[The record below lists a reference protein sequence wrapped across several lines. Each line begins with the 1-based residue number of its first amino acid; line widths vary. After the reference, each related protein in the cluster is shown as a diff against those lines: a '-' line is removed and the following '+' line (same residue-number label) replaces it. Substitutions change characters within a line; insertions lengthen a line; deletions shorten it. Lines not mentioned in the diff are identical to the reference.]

1 MNPTKELLH
10 LLLHQI
16 DDRNLTIEQ
25 RLVARCRLAKHY
37 EEIGNY
43 EAAREAMG
51 ELWDKVWRQGEF
63 EQLDQRIAAEVL
75 LRVGTL
81 TGWIGSTSQIQGA
94 QETAKNLITRSIAIF
109 ESLGDVKKIAEAKTE
124 IALCY
129 EREGGLDDAR
139 AMFAEALSR
148 LDDQDGDLK
157 AVAVLRSA
165 VLEKVANR
173 LNEALYVLKTG
184 SSLFAASNNHS
195 LKGRF
200 HNELATVLKNLG
212 AAESREDYIDR
223 ALIEF
228 AAASFHFEQA
238 GHDRYQACV
247 ENNLAMLFFKANRLA
262 EAHDHLDRAQT
273 LFTTLRDVVHQAQVA
288 ETRARVLLAEGK
300 LLQAERFA
308 RMAVQL
314 LESGDERFL
323 LAEALTT
330 YGIALSRLEH
340 KDQGRAVF
348 ERAIQVA
355 EQADDLESAGLA
367 ALAFVEQLPEC
378 LSDDELFTILER
390 ADDRLAN
397 TQNSDLLRRIKDCFR
412 RFVPRILWPNLP
424 TSLDES
430 VHRHE
435 ARLIRRALEEAGG
448 VIRQAARL
456 LKLSHQRL
464 QKLLNGEHKDLRRII
479 AAIKAGQPETA
490 PSNDADSNLA
500 QGESFSDEIHTVRI
514 LYVEDDE
521 FVAGMVKEML
531 EREGWQVE
539 TCANG
544 NAALK
549 KIVGD
554 DHYDLLLVDND
565 LPGINGLELIS
576 RARELDHRY
585 SIPMVVLSANP
596 VEAAARD
603 AGADLVLRK
612 PQDVSFVLE
621 SINRLLDERAQEQE
635 RS

>member
-10 LLLHQI
+10 LILHQI
-16 DDRNLTIEQ
+16 DDPNLTIDQ
-25 RLVARCRLAKHY
+25 RALARCRLAKHY

-51 ELWDKVWRQGEF
+51 ELWDKVWEEKL
-63 EQLDQRIAAEVL
+63 EQLDQPITAEVL

-94 QETAKNLITRSIAIF
+94 QETAKNLITRSITIF
-109 ESLGDVKKIAEAKTE
+109 ESLGDTKKVAEAQTE

-129 EREGGLDDAR
+129 EREAGLDDAR
-139 AMFAEALSR
+139 AMFAEALGR
-148 LDDQDGDLK
+148 LRDEDGDLK
-157 AVAVLRSA
+157 AVALLRSA

-173 LNEALYVLKTG
+173 LNEALHILKTG
-184 SSLFAASNNHS
+184 SSLFAASNNQS

-212 AAESREDYIDR
+212 AAESRADYIDR

-262 EAHDHLDRAQT
+262 EAHEHLDRAQA

-288 ETRARVLLAEGK
+288 ETRARVLLAEGN
-300 LLQAERFA
+300 LVQAERFA

-314 LESGDERFL
+314 LENGDERFL

-330 YGIALSRLEH
+330 HGIAWSRLQH
-340 KDQGRAVF
+340 KDEARAAF
-348 ERAIQVA
+348 ERAIQMA

-367 ALAFVEQLPEC
+367 ALIFVEELPEC
-378 LSDDELFTILER
+378 LSDEELFSILER
-390 ADDRLAN
+390 ADDRLLN
-397 TQNSDLLRRIKDCFR
+397 TQNADLLRRMKNCFR

-424 TSLDES
+424 TSLEES

-479 AAIKAGQPETA
+479 AAIKAGKPKT
-490 PSNDADSNLA
+490 SLNKDANGDLT
-500 QGESFSDEIHTVRI
+500 QGEGFSSEIHTIRI
-514 LYVEDDE
+514 LHVEDDE
-521 FVAGMVKEML
+521 LVAGMAKEML
-531 EREGWQVE
+531 ENQGWEVE
-539 TCANG
+539 TRSDG

-549 KIVGD
+549 TISGD
-554 DHYDLLLVDND
+554 AHYDLLLVDYD
-565 LPGINGLELIS
+565 LPGMNGLEIVRRTRRLAH
-576 RARELDHRY
+576 RAGTP
-585 SIPMVVLSANP
+585 IVVLSATP
-596 VEAAARD
+596 VGSAAREV
-603 AGADLVLRK
+603 GADVFLQK
-612 PQDVSFVLE
+612 PQDVISLVE
-621 SINRLLDERAQEQE
+621 TISHLLDEREQE
-635 RS
+635 GADT

>member
-16 DDRNLTIEQ
+16 DDLDLTIDQ
-25 RLVARCRLAKHY
+25 RALARCRLAKHY

-43 EAAREAMG
+43 EAAREAMS
-51 ELWDKVWRQGEF
+51 ELWDGVWEQAKL
-63 EQLDQRIAAEVL
+63 EQLDQWIAAEVL

-109 ESLGDVKKIAEAKTE
+109 ESLGDIKKIAEAQTE

-139 AMFAEALSR
+139 VNFAEALSR

-157 AVAVLRSA
+157 AIALLRSG

-173 LNEALYVLKTG
+173 LNEALDVLKTG

-212 AAESREDYIDR
+212 AAESRADYIDR

-247 ENNLAMLFFKANRLA
+247 ENNLAMLFFKAGRLA
-262 EAHDHLDRAQT
+262 EAHEHLDRAQA

-300 LLQAERFA
+300 LVQAERFA

-314 LESGDERFL
+314 LENGDERFL

-330 YGIALSRLEH
+330 YGITLTRLQRKHEA
-340 KDQGRAVF
+340 RAAF
-348 ERAIQVA
+348 ERAIQMA
-355 EQADDLESAGLA
+355 EQGDDPESAGLA
-367 ALAFVEQLPEC
+367 ALTFVEQLPEC

-397 TQNSDLLRRIKDCFR
+397 TQNADLLRRMKNCFR
-412 RFVPRILWPNLP
+412 CFVPRILWPNLP
-424 TSLDES
+424 TSLEES

-479 AAIKAGQPETA
+479 AAIKTGKSEMCL
-490 PSNDADSNLA
+490 NKDADRDLA
-500 QGESFSDEIHTVRI
+500 QDEVSEIHTVTI
-514 LYVEDDE
+514 LHVEDDKM
-521 FVAGMVKEML
+521 VAEIVKETL
-531 EREGWQVE
+531 ESQGWEVD

-544 NAALK
+544 NAALE
-549 KIVGD
+549 KISSEAD
-554 DHYDLLLVDND
+554 YDLFLIDYD
-565 LPGINGLELIS
+565 LPGVNGLELVR
-576 RARELDHRY
+576 RARNLAHR
-585 SIPMVVLSANP
+585 SRTPIVMLSASP
-596 VEAAARD
+596 VEAAARE
-603 AGADLVLRK
+603 AGAKVFLQK
-612 PQDVSFVLE
+612 PRDVVSLIETITCLLE
-621 SINRLLDERAQEQE
+621 ERGQEE
-635 RS
+635 

>member
-10 LLLHQI
+10 LLFHQI

-25 RLVARCRLAKHY
+25 RALARCRLAKHY

-51 ELWDKVWRQGEF
+51 ELWDKVWKQGEF

-109 ESLGDVKKIAEAKTE
+109 ESLGDIKKIAEAKTE

-148 LDDQDGDLK
+148 FEDQDGDLK

-173 LNEALYVLKTG
+173 LNEALHILKTG

-212 AAESREDYIDR
+212 AAESREDYIDL

-262 EAHDHLDRAQT
+262 EAHEHLDRAQV

-288 ETRARVLLAEGK
+288 ETRARVLLGEGN
-300 LLQAERFA
+300 LVQAERFA

-314 LESGDERFL
+314 LENGDERFL

-330 YGIALSRLEH
+330 HGIALSRLQH
-340 KDQGRAVF
+340 KNQARAAF
-348 ERAIQVA
+348 ERAIQMA

-378 LSDDELFTILER
+378 LSDDELFTILEQ

-397 TQNSDLLRRIKDCFR
+397 TQNSDLLRRIKNCFR
-412 RFVPRILWPNLP
+412 SFVPRILWPNLP
-424 TSLDES
+424 ASLEES

-456 LKLSHQRL
+456 LELSHQRL
-464 QKLLNGEHKDLRRII
+464 QKLLKGEHKDLRRII
-479 AAIKAGQPETA
+479 AAIKAGQPET
-490 PSNDADSNLA
+490 SLSKDADSNLA
-500 QGESFSDEIHTVRI
+500 QGEGFSNEIHTVRI
-514 LYVEDDE
+514 LHVEDDE

-531 EREGWQVE
+531 ESEGWQVE

-544 NAALK
+544 NVALE
-549 KIVGD
+549 KIVGED
-554 DHYDLLLVDND
+554 AYDLLLVDYD
-565 LPGINGLELIS
+565 LPGANGLEIIT
-576 RARELDHRY
+576 RARELDHRCAM
-585 SIPMVVLSANP
+585 PMVVLAASP

-603 AGADLVLRK
+603 AGADVFLRK
-612 PQDVSFVLE
+612 PQDVTSLVE
-621 SINRLLDERAQEQE
+621 TINRFLEERAQE
-635 RS
+635 R